1 MRRPFQLV
9 ATGVLVSGVCAC
21 ATHAALWP
29 VAAEDASRPKAPDV
43 DLALVAESL
52 RGSKKAD
59 VIAALGPATVIRFD
73 SGYEVWVYRFVEAAP
88 RKNQNK
94 PPNRGEHGWQ
104 PSELV
109 MLFNPSGSVSK
120 VRIRSGSP
128 SSS

>member
-1 MRRPFQLV
+1 MRRFFRLV

-21 ATHAALWP
+21 ATQAALWP
-29 VAAEDASRPKAPDV
+29 VAAEDSLRPKAPEV

-52 RGSKKAD
+52 RGGEKAD
-59 VIAALGPATVIRFD
+59 VLAALGPATVVRFD
-73 SGYEVWVYRFVEAAP
+73 SGYEVWLYRLVETSS
-88 RKNQNK
+88 RKNQDE
-94 PPNRGEHGWQ
+94 PPNRDRGGQ